1 MSPLALLYYYIGF
14 PDLGI
19 KDFHV
24 DSVAFSLGN
33 LEVRW
38 YAIMIVSGIIAAFI
52 YTYLHAKRHGLIFD
66 DLIDLTLSAVIPG
79 VIGARAYYV
88 FFDYLENPQNYSEF
102 LDFIAV
108 WNGGLAIYGGL
119 IFGVL
124 GVVIALKIKK
134 MRVLTLLDCGFPG
147 VLLAQAMGRWGN
159 FFNME
164 AYGAETNWFCRMKLS
179 YESGT
184 AIYVHPTFLYES
196 LWNILGCVILSL
208 LFKKRK
214 FDGQIFLMAVSWYGF
229 GRMFIE
235 GLRQDSLYI
244 GSFRVSQ
251 LLAGALFIVSLALI
265 ITLFIKNRER
275 HVARCI
281 YTSDSPK
288 YIAYEVEDGKDPDY
302 DYDISMLYAKS
313 SAKSEE
319 TVKNAEIEI
328 SPEIVDSSEA
338 DGETTEEIT
347 ENVENEEVTE
357 EIAENVENVEV
368 TEEITDTEENIEN
381 EEISE
386 VSEENPQEISEEAP
400 SDTEN
405 E

>member
-24 DSVAFSLGN
+24 DSVALRFGN
-33 LEVRW
+33 LEIRW
-38 YAIMIVSGIIAAFI
+38 YAIIIVSGIIAAFI
-52 YTYLHAKRHGLIFD
+52 YTYLHSKRHGLIFD
-66 DLIDLTLSAVIPG
+66 DLIDITLSAVIPG

-88 FFDYLENPQNYSEF
+88 FFDYLENPSNYSEF
-102 LDFIAV
+102 IDFIAV

-119 IFGVL
+119 IFGVV

-147 VLLAQAMGRWGN
+147 VLLAQSMGRWGN

-164 AYGAETNWFCRMKLS
+164 AYGAETDWFCRMKLS

-196 LWNILGCVILSL
+196 LWNLLGCIILSI

-244 GSFRVSQ
+244 GQFRVSQ
-251 LLAGALFIVSLALI
+251 VLAFALFIIGLVLI
-265 ITLFIKNRER
+265 VALFIKNRQR

-281 YTSDSPK
+281 YTASSPN
-288 YIAYEVEDGKDPDY
+288 YIPYEVEDGKDPDY
-302 DYDISMLYAKS
+302 DYDINMLYATNTVES
-313 SAKSEE
+313 DVSESQ
-319 TVKNAEIEI
+319 TL
-328 SPEIVDSSEA
+328 S
-338 DGETTEEIT
+338 
-347 ENVENEEVTE
+347 ENEETSVAAAE
-357 EIAENVENVEV
+357 ESDAEAI
-368 TEEITDTEENIEN
+368 EEAEQNIEN
-381 EEISE
+381 EENNDDETSD
-386 VSEENPQEISEEAP
+386 EISEENTQAEE
-400 SDTEN
+400 SAIN
-405 E
+405 EDSSEFTNE

>member
-1 MSPLALLYYYIGF
+1 MSPFALLYYYIGF
-14 PDLGI
+14 PGLGI

-24 DSVAFSLGN
+24 DSVALELGD

-38 YAIMIVSGIIAAFI
+38 YGIIIVCGIIAAFM
-52 YTYLHAKRHGLIFD
+52 YTYFHAKRHGLILD
-66 DLIDLTLSAVIPG
+66 DLIDLTLAAVIPG
-79 VIGARAYYV
+79 VIGARLYYV
-88 FFDYLENPQNYSEF
+88 FFDYLKNPENYSDF
-102 LDFIAV
+102 IDFIAV

-124 GVVIALKIKK
+124 GIVIALKIKK

-164 AYGAETNWFCRMKLS
+164 AYGAETGWFCRMKLS

-196 LWNILGCVILSL
+196 LWNLLGCIILSI

-214 FDGQIFLMAVSWYGF
+214 FDGQIFLMAVSWYGL

-244 GSFRVSQ
+244 GDFRVSQ
-251 LLAGALFIVSLALI
+251 VLAFILFVVSLILI
-265 ITLFIKNRER
+265 IVMFIKNRER

-281 YTSDSPK
+281 YTSSSIK
-288 YIAYEVEDGKDPDY
+288 YIPYEAEDGKDPDY
-302 DYDISMLYAKS
+302 DYDMNMLHTINKKRSEETAEIQASAENDNSDKDSSEEKIEEATDDDAKENTEDAAEEKS
-313 SAKSEE
+313 DSADSEKSEE
-319 TVKNAEIEI
+319 NA
-328 SPEIVDSSEA
+328 
-338 DGETTEEIT
+338 
-347 ENVENEEVTE
+347 
-357 EIAENVENVEV
+357 
-368 TEEITDTEENIEN
+368 
-381 EEISE
+381 
-386 VSEENPQEISEEAP
+386 
-400 SDTEN
+400 SDTPN

>member
-1 MSPLALLYYYIGF
+1 
-14 PDLGI
+14 
-19 KDFHV
+19 
-24 DSVAFSLGN
+24 
-33 LEVRW
+33 
-38 YAIMIVSGIIAAFI
+38 
-52 YTYLHAKRHGLIFD
+52 
-66 DLIDLTLSAVIPG
+66 
-79 VIGARAYYV
+79 
-88 FFDYLENPQNYSEF
+88 
-102 LDFIAV
+102 
-108 WNGGLAIYGGL
+108 
-119 IFGVL
+119 
-124 GVVIALKIKK
+124 
-134 MRVLTLLDCGFPG
+134 
-147 VLLAQAMGRWGN
+147 MGRWGN

-196 LWNILGCVILSL
+196 LWNLLGCIILSL

-251 LLAGALFIVSLALI
+251 LLAALLFIVSLVLI

-302 DYDISMLYAKS
+302 DYDINILYTKS

-319 TVKNAEIEI
+319 TVENAEIET
-328 SPEIVDSSEA
+328 SPEIVDSLESE
-338 DGETTEEIT
+338 
-347 ENVENEEVTE
+347 EEVQEEAE

-368 TEEITDTEENIEN
+368 TEEIAETEESIEN

-386 VSEENPQEISEEAP
+386 ASEENPQEISEEAP

>member
-24 DSVAFSLGN
+24 DSVAFSLGD

-38 YAIMIVSGIIAAFI
+38 YAIIIVSGIIAAFI

-66 DLIDLTLSAVIPG
+66 DLIDLALSAVIPG

-88 FFDYLENPQNYSEF
+88 FFDYLKNPQNYSEF

-119 IFGVL
+119 IFGVI

-134 MRVLTLLDCGFPG
+134 MRVLTLLDSGFPG

-164 AYGAETNWFCRMKLS
+164 AYGAETDIFCRMKLS

-196 LWNILGCVILSL
+196 LWNLLGCIILSL
-208 LFKKRK
+208 MFKKRK
-214 FDGQIFLMAVSWYGF
+214 FDGQIFLMAVSWYGL

-251 LLAGALFIVSLALI
+251 VLAAALFMVSLILI
-265 ITLFIKNRER
+265 IVLFIKNRER

-288 YIAYEVEDGKDPDY
+288 YISYEVEDGKDPDY
-302 DYDISMLYAKS
+302 DYDVNILYTKNS
-313 SAKSEE
+313 SEIEE
-319 TVKNAEIEI
+319 TVKNAEVDI
-328 SPEIVDSSEA
+328 SSEIVDLDET
-338 DGETTEEIT
+338 DEETTEEIT
-347 ENVENEEVTE
+347 EAVDTENSSEAPEVIEEN
-357 EIAENVENVEV
+357 AD
-368 TEEITDTEENIEN
+368 TEEITKN

-386 VSEENPQEISEEAP
+386 EIEENTEEIAEEAP

>member
-24 DSVAFSLGN
+24 DPVAISFGDI
-33 LEVRW
+33 EVRW
-38 YAIMIVSGIIAAFI
+38 YAIMIISGIIAAFI

-66 DLIDLTLSAVIPG
+66 DLIDLALSAVIPG

-119 IFGVL
+119 IFGVI
-124 GVVIALKIKK
+124 GVVVALKIKK
-134 MRVLTLLDCGFPG
+134 MRVLTLLDSGFPG
-147 VLLAQAMGRWGN
+147 VLLAQSIGRWGN

-196 LWNILGCVILSL
+196 LWNLLGCIILSL

-251 LLAGALFIVSLALI
+251 LLAAALFTTSLVLI
-265 ITLFIKNRER
+265 IVLFIKNRER

-281 YTSDSPK
+281 YTADSPK
-288 YIAYEVEDGKDPDY
+288 YISYEVEDGKDPDY
-302 DYDISMLYAKS
+302 DYDVNILYTKNYS
-313 SAKSEE
+313 EIEE
-319 TVKNAEIEI
+319 TVENTEIQLP
-328 SPEIVDSSEA
+328 PEIVDTSEA
-338 DGETTEEIT
+338 DEEIT
-347 ENVENEEVTE
+347 EEP
-357 EIAENVENVEV
+357 
-368 TEEITDTEENIEN
+368 EEITEAVDTESISEAPETIEENTDTAEVIEN

-386 VSEENPQEISEEAP
+386 EIEKNSEESSEETP
-400 SDTEN
+400 SDPSN

>member
-14 PDLGI
+14 PGLGI

-24 DSVAFSLGN
+24 DSVA
-33 LEVRW
+33 LEIGDLEIRW
-38 YAIMIVSGIIAAFI
+38 YGVIIVCGIVAAFV
-52 YTYLHAKRHGLIFD
+52 YTYLHAKRHGLILD

-88 FFDYLENPQNYSEF
+88 FFDYLKNPQNYSEF
-102 LDFIAV
+102 IDFIAV

-119 IFGVL
+119 IFGVI

-134 MRVLTLLDCGFPG
+134 MRVLTLLDSGFPG
-147 VLLAQAMGRWGN
+147 VLLAQAIGRWGN

-196 LWNILGCVILSL
+196 LWNLLGCIILSL

-244 GSFRVSQ
+244 GDFRVSQ
-251 LLAGALFIVSLALI
+251 VLAFLLFVASLILI
-265 ITLFIKNRER
+265 IVMLIKNRER

-281 YTSDSPK
+281 YTAKSAK
-288 YIAYEVEDGKDPDY
+288 YTVYEVEDGKDPDY
-302 DYDISMLYAKS
+302 DYDMNMLYAKKTDKAEEHAEAQTS
-313 SAKSEE
+313 TEDDSADEATSEE
-319 TVKNAEIEI
+319 ASEELTQ
-328 SPEIVDSSEA
+328 SDTDDSSNEA
-338 DGETTEEIT
+338 EEDT
-347 ENVENEEVTE
+347 NTKENVENEEKKD
-357 EIAENVENVEV
+357 A
-368 TEEITDTEENIEN
+368 
-381 EEISE
+381 
-386 VSEENPQEISEEAP
+386 SEENSSEIS
-400 SDTEN
+400 SDESN

>member
-1 MSPLALLYYYIGF
+1 
-14 PDLGI
+14 
-19 KDFHV
+19 
-24 DSVAFSLGN
+24 
-33 LEVRW
+33 
-38 YAIMIVSGIIAAFI
+38 
-52 YTYLHAKRHGLIFD
+52 
-66 DLIDLTLSAVIPG
+66 
-79 VIGARAYYV
+79 
-88 FFDYLENPQNYSEF
+88 
-102 LDFIAV
+102 
-108 WNGGLAIYGGL
+108 
-119 IFGVL
+119 
-124 GVVIALKIKK
+124 
-134 MRVLTLLDCGFPG
+134 
-147 VLLAQAMGRWGN
+147 
-159 FFNME
+159 
-164 AYGAETNWFCRMKLS
+164 MKLS

-251 LLAGALFIVSLALI
+251 LLAALLFIVSLVLI

-302 DYDISMLYAKS
+302 DYDINILYTKS

-319 TVKNAEIEI
+319 TVENAEIET

-347 ENVENEEVTE
+347 E
-357 EIAENVENVEV
+357 EIAENVENVENVEV
-368 TEEITDTEENIEN
+368 TEEITETEESIEN
-381 EEISE
+381 EENSE
-386 VSEENPQEISEEAP
+386 ASEENSQAIPEEAP

>member
-33 LEVRW
+33 IEVRW

-119 IFGVL
+119 IFGVI
-124 GVVIALKIKK
+124 GVVIALKVKK

-196 LWNILGCVILSL
+196 LWNILGCIILSL

-251 LLAGALFIVSLALI
+251 LLAALLFIVSLVLI

-302 DYDISMLYAKS
+302 DYDINILYTKS

-319 TVKNAEIEI
+319 TVENAEIETT
-328 SPEIVDSSEA
+328 PEIVDSLESEEEVQEEA
-338 DGETTEEIT
+338 EEIA

-357 EIAENVENVEV
+357 EIAE
-368 TEEITDTEENIEN
+368 TEENAEVEVN
-381 EEISE
+381 EEIS
-386 VSEENPQEISEEAP
+386 QEISEEAP